1 MFIMWHAIF
10 DSCTSSPFFSE
21 EIHPFEAK
29 CWMSAD
35 SQVLHKSLRIQ
46 RPSELKTDPFEI
58 VFDGHMCHMYSNGQ
72 KFIKILHKLGAINP
86 FP

>member
-1 MFIMWHAIF
+1 MFIMWHAVF

-35 SQVLHKSLRIQ
+35 SRYTNHYGFRGQVN
-46 RPSELKTDPFEI
+46 KTMIPFEI
-58 VFDGHMCHMYSNGQ
+58 VFDGHMCHMCHMY
-72 KFIKILHKLGAINP
+72 P
-86 FP
+86 